1 MGFEK
6 KPKVIKK
13 DKKTPKKAEKKTSG
27 VPAKLR
33 SKRYYRDENGNEPAK
48 DFLDGLDKEN
58 RARIWVQIDRLKAGS
73 GDVEPVGE
81 GVSELRIH
89 HGPGFRVY
97 FVVIDN
103 DVVIVLL
110 TAGDKSSQKKDI
122 KAAKK
127 YNADLKKRLKD
138 NI

>member
-1 MGFEK
+1 MGSENK
-6 KPKVIKK
+6 LKV
-13 DKKTPKKAEKKTSG
+13 KTTPV
-27 VPAKLR
+27 VPVKLR
-33 SKRYYRDENGNEPAK
+33 SKRYYRDKHGNEPAK
-48 DFLDGLDKEN
+48 DFLDGLDNES
-58 RARIWVQIDRLKAGS
+58 RARIWVQIDRLKAGY
-73 GDVEPVGE
+73 GDVESVGE

-110 TAGDKSSQKKDI
+110 TAGDKSSQAKDI

-138 NI
+138 DV